1 MKLLI
6 LTHDEVI
13 ALLPMHACIAVMGA
27 ALAAHAR
34 GEVQQPLRTIFN
46 PLGAKGVLS
55 SMPAYRSGADAL
67 YGLKAICV
75 FPDNSTRNLDAHQ
88 GGVLL
93 FSGTTGEP
101 LALMNA
107 SAITAIR
114 TAAVSALAT
123 QALALPAACELALI
137 GAGVQARAHLAAL
150 AEVRALKRVRIVSR
164 DIEHAQALADSVRT
178 AYAFS
183 VEPMTSVE
191 RAVRGADLIV
201 TATNART
208 PVLRREWIRAG
219 AHINAV
225 GACTPNARE
234 LDAGVVVAA
243 TLFVDSRESARNEAG
258 DYLLAISEGAITP
271 AHIRAELGEVLT
283 GQHPG
288 RTAPD
293 EITLFKSLGIGA
305 EDLAAAAYVYQQA
318 QAQGTGTWVEF

>member
-1 MKLLI
+1 MR
-6 LTHDEVI
+6 
-13 ALLPMHACIAVMGA
+13 ACIAVMGA
-27 ALAAHAR
+27 ALAALAR
-34 GEVQQPLRTIFN
+34 GEVAQPLRAIFN
-46 PLGAKGVLS
+46 PPGASGLLGL
-55 SMPAYRSGADAL
+55 MPAYRSGADAM

-75 FPDNSTRNLDAHQ
+75 FPDNPTRELDAHQ

-93 FSGTTGEP
+93 FSGTTGAP

-123 QALALPAACELALI
+123 QTLALPDACELALI

-164 DIEHAQALADSVRT
+164 NIEHARALADSVRA
-178 AYAFS
+178 AYAFPI
-183 VEPMTSVE
+183 EPMTSVE

-208 PVLRREWIRAG
+208 PVLRREWVADG

-234 LDAGVVVAA
+234 LDAGVVAAA
-243 TLFVDSRESARNEAG
+243 TLFVDSRESAVHEAG
-258 DYLLAISEGAITP
+258 DYLLALGEGAITP

-283 GQHPG
+283 GRHPG
-288 RTAPD
+288 RTAPA

-318 QAQGTGTWVEF
+318 QTQGAGTWVEF